1 MQGTYREIAEKLAA
15 CRRVLF
21 ITGAGVS
28 ADSGLPTYRG
38 VGGLYNSGDTEEGM
52 PIEEAISGRCL
63 ARHPEITWK
72 YLSQIQ
78 HNCDA
83 VQPNAAHRI
92 LVELEKS
99 LEVVV
104 LTQNIDGLHLRAGS
118 SDVIEIHGTL
128 ETRRCTRCDHPA
140 PASTP
145 DEDIPA
151 GKLPR
156 CEKCGG
162 VVRPNVVL
170 FGEMLPEKALYRLQD
185 AIDAGFGMVFVIG
198 TTAVF
203 PYISQPVL
211 MAIHRGIPTVEI
223 NPARTHLSSHVAYY
237 IPRGAAEAMTGI
249 MEAYS
254 KLKKME

>member
-1 MQGTYREIAEKLAA
+1 MRKTYREIAERLHT

-63 ARHPEITWK
+63 ASHPEITWK

-78 HNCDA
+78 HNCEA
-83 VQPNAAHRI
+83 VQPNAAHRVI
-92 LVELEKS
+92 AEFEKF
-99 LEVVV
+99 LKVVV
-104 LTQNIDGLHLRAGS
+104 LTQNIDGLHPRAGS

-128 ETRRCTRCDHPA
+128 ETRRCMRCDRPA
-140 PASTP
+140 PPSTP
-145 DEDIPA
+145 DEDISA

-185 AIDAGFGMVFVIG
+185 AVDEGFGMVFLIG

-203 PYISQPVL
+203 PYISQPVI
-211 MAIHRGIPTVEI
+211 MATHMGIPTVEI
-223 NPARTHLSSHVAYY
+223 NPARTHLTGYVEYY
-237 IPRGAAEAMTGI
+237 IPHGAAEAMTAI
-249 MEAYS
+249 MEEYMRAGN
-254 KLKKME
+254 